1 MVGGL
6 GRFTTVVKLLA
17 FSLLRFGISVACPA
31 AAVKYLVDEG
41 AKPLFYNVDEFMYG
55 SELVVPPLAR
65 LYSGVRWAGECAFV
79 VLLSVWFTTALVAIG
94 EEWRVAWVEDA
105 PAVVITTCLGV
116 ALGAG
121 LCQYL

>member
-17 FSLLRFGISVACPA
+17 FSLLEFGISVACPA

-55 SELVVPPLAR
+55 SELVYHPSRDSTAGFGGPASAR
-65 LYSGVRWAGECAFV
+65 SLCYSRFGSRLRSWPSARSGE
-79 VLLSVWFTTALVAIG
+79 LRGSKTRLPW
-94 EEWRVAWVEDA
+94 
-105 PAVVITTCLGV
+105 
-116 ALGAG
+116 
-121 LCQYL
+121 